1 MWTALICADAE
12 GLPWQP
18 DLLLLLLPGQ
28 SQDRVLTTGA
38 TPCCL
43 AAGGKPL
50 VSGWPQDEISKY
62 GIQDTRDALA
72 LSAFLMSPLTPSPK
86 IHAAATLIVCW
97 SPNIP

>member
-1 MWTALICADAE
+1 MWTALIRANAE

-28 SQDRVLTTGA
+28 SQERVLATDA

-50 VSGWPQDEISKY
+50 VSGWPQDETSKY
-62 GIQDTRDALA
+62 GIQGA
-72 LSAFLMSPLTPSPK
+72 
-86 IHAAATLIVCW
+86 
-97 SPNIP
+97 